1 MVIMKAWKCR
11 IGNLHSTLA
20 CNKTGLE
27 TEVVKMFQQHQ
38 EYINY
43 TINQRCNELKEEA
56 APYIEYTLYEILEQL
71 KIYERTLLYR
81 HLDNGSL
88 KLPDEGYEIFV
99 WEFILD
105 NEKMALDTLLVHKAE
120 EFLERQALK

>member
-1 MVIMKAWKCR
+1 
-11 IGNLHSTLA
+11 
-20 CNKTGLE
+20 
-27 TEVVKMFQQHQ
+27 MFQQHQ